1 MDLETMFKCN
11 DIFTI
16 RSLFD
21 KYMNKYPS
29 IELYIDY
36 YRMLEG
42 KIVNGSSL
50 SNLYEYIVD
59 YLFHDSYQNV
69 YVNLCEI
76 LRYMDICHTTK
87 IIPEENLEFYR
98 MILEL
103 NNWPLD
109 RLLDFFEFYKNKRIY
124 MSFYNDL
131 KIAKTHS
138 YNDIMNNLTDL
149 TLFEPDYDVDS
160 VSVYDLRN
168 VKYKFLVRS
177 SRKFEKY
184 SCYYKS
190 CYSIITSIHNRTFG
204 RENDSLSFDY
214 GYLCADIN
222 KILHISEKDLLSK
235 YSDEHDCGTPAPNRI
250 LNLYSLTEFDSSWSE
265 IQILNTKSADEYKC
279 LKPDF
284 IISYSEQIKPKILK
298 EAQRLGIPVVIVNN
312 KSLESLDGEWLENE
326 LYNSYYDRNLK
337 NSMK

>member
-1 MDLETMFKCN
+1 
-11 DIFTI
+11 
-16 RSLFD
+16 
-21 KYMNKYPS
+21 
-29 IELYIDY
+29 
-36 YRMLEG
+36 
-42 KIVNGSSL
+42 
-50 SNLYEYIVD
+50 
-59 YLFHDSYQNV
+59 
-69 YVNLCEI
+69 
-76 LRYMDICHTTK
+76 
-87 IIPEENLEFYR
+87 
-98 MILEL
+98 
-103 NNWPLD
+103 
-109 RLLDFFEFYKNKRIY
+109 

-190 CYSIITSIHNRTFG
+190 YYSIITSIHNRTFG

-214 GYLCADIN
+214 GYLCADVN
-222 KILHISEKDLLSK
+222 KILHVSERDLLSK
-235 YSDEHDCGTPAPNRI
+235 YSSEHDCGTPAPNRI

-312 KSLESLDGEWLENE
+312 KSLESLDSEWLENE